1 MSDRVGTDL
10 VGYALDGPVATL
22 TMDDGKVNVL
32 SFAMFDG
39 ITAALDRA
47 QADGAG
53 AVVLAGRPE
62 RFSAGFDLA
71 IVRRADGLDL
81 VRTGFEMSLR
91 LLAFPVPVVV
101 ACTGHAIAM
110 GSFLLLSGD
119 LRIGADGPYKITANE
134 VAIGMTLPLAA
145 VELLRS
151 RLTPAAFQ
159 RAVGLAAIFSPTD
172 AVVAGYLDQTV
183 APEALLPAAQ
193 EAARALTELHQDA
206 HAASKLRARSATLAA
221 MRDGIDAELVTNR

>member
-1 MSDRVGTDL
+1 MTEL
-10 VGYALDGPVATL
+10 VRYALDGPVATV

-32 SFAMFDG
+32 SPAMFDQLG
-39 ITAALDRA
+39 SAFDRA

-71 IVRRADGLDL
+71 VVRSAAGLDL
-81 VRTGFEMSLR
+81 VRTGFELSLR

-119 LRIGADGPYKITANE
+119 LRLGADGPYKIQANE

-159 RAVGLAAIFSPTD
+159 RAVGLAAIFTPTD
-172 AVVAGYLDQTV
+172 AVVGGYLDQTV
-183 APEALLPAAQ
+183 AQDELLPAAQ
-193 EAARALTELHQDA
+193 AAAHALTELDRGA
-206 HAASKLRARSATLAA
+206 HEASKLRARSATLAA
-221 MRDGIDAELVTNR
+221 MREGIDAELVTSR